1 VQQRAGKLL
10 GIGRTK
16 GASELNYEQYKVAN
30 FEAYY
35 RAEGTTFD
43 SHAFALYL
51 AMSLPIP
58 LAIALAPRMRRNR
71 RIIAGIVAVLGLPGL
86 IASFARAGWTAF
98 AAACFV
104 LVICLARWKQW
115 RTMFLTGAVI
125 TIVAVP
131 ALLPF
136 AKAIRTRLFDAPP
149 ELVSARVETVEMAME
164 IWRDHLWTG
173 IGANGYMRDLEKKLS
188 IFEGDPYFIPPHN
201 MVVLVMTETGIIGLA
216 VFLGFSVSIIRMGWK
231 TVGRQ
236 GNNAQ
241 GVLASA
247 FLAAFIAFQVEGIFD
262 PIYVTNVT
270 YFLFWLQ
277 LGIATALHH
286 MEKEPETPGHCSY

>member
-1 VQQRAGKLL
+1 
-10 GIGRTK
+10 
-16 GASELNYEQYKVAN
+16 
-30 FEAYY
+30 
-35 RAEGTTFD
+35 
-43 SHAFALYL
+43 
-51 AMSLPIP
+51 
-58 LAIALAPRMRRNR
+58 
-71 RIIAGIVAVLGLPGL
+71 
-86 IASFARAGWTAF
+86 
-98 AAACFV
+98 
-104 LVICLARWKQW
+104 
-115 RTMFLTGAVI
+115 MFLTGAVI